1 MNETPV
7 DSGDR
12 GGVALDRH
20 AIAAIEAER
29 PLLIGA
35 AFRML
40 GTLADAEDA
49 VQEAF
54 SRWAAL
60 GPQERADLRVP
71 GAWLMRVTGRIC
83 LDMLGSARAR
93 REAYVGEWLP
103 EPVPQERAVVDPA
116 DHAERADS
124 VSTAL
129 LLVLETL
136 TPAER
141 VAFVLHDVFA
151 LSFADIAE
159 VVGRSPAAC
168 RQLAASARR
177 HVGARPGAAVPR
189 ERHRALVAAFAEAAG
204 TGQLA
209 ALIGVLDPD
218 VVLRSDGGGV
228 VSAAR
233 RPVRGADAVARFLQ
247 GLARKNPDAEYE
259 PVVAGDGEGF
269 LIRVGGAVAAVVSL
283 ATDGERITD
292 VWIMRNPAK
301 LGAWR

>member
-1 MNETPV
+1 VVSEVPA
-7 DSGDR
+7 DS
-12 GGVALDRH
+12 VVV
-20 AIAAIEAER
+20 EAER
-29 PLLIGA
+29 RHLVSA

-49 VQEAF
+49 VQEALA
-54 SRWAAL
+54 RWMAL
-60 GPQERADLRVP
+60 SPHERAELRAP

-93 REAYVGEWLP
+93 RETYVGEWLP
-103 EPVPQERAVVDPA
+103 EPVPRGAETFDPA
-116 DHAERADS
+116 DHAERSDS

-151 LSFADIAE
+151 LSFADVAE

-177 HVGARPGAAVPR
+177 HVGTRPGAAVPR

-204 TGQLA
+204 SGRLDV
-209 ALIGVLDPD
+209 LIGVLDPD
-218 VVLRSDGGGV
+218 VVLRSDGGGL

-233 RPVRGADAVARFLQ
+233 RPVRGADPVARFLQ

-259 PVVAGDGEGF
+259 PVVSGDGEGF
-269 LIRVGGAVAAVVSL
+269 LIRIGGAVAAVVSL
-283 ATDGERITD
+283 ATDGIRVTD

-301 LGAWR
+301 LGLWR